1 MELFF
6 HTPVLELKNYR
17 KKNTCSVCI
26 YIYIYI
32 FPSLDLLSAWLFR
45 ALFGVL
51 KTFDAFLSLISVIPG
66 HSSQYVWLILLIFLK
81 HQ

>member
-6 HTPVLELKNYR
+6 HTPVLKLKNYR
-17 KKNTCSVCI
+17 KKYMLCV
-26 YIYIYI
+26 YIHIYI

-51 KTFDAFLSLISVIPG
+51 KTADTFLSLISVIPG
-66 HSSQYVWLILLIFLK
+66 HSSQYVWLILLLFLQHK
-81 HQ
+81 